1 MFKIK
6 KKNLKKRFFR
16 KKHFTFLK
24 YLNNFNKKCR
34 LNQLRIK
41 KKTFRFFKKFYRY
54 HLGQKTIHAL
64 KKKNKSL
71 KKIKIKFYRNNIY
84 FSLINLKNNKT
95 IKSVS
100 SGIYSI
106 KTSKKKL
113 KFVYKTLIDIF
124 FVDIKKYFNNYNNTI
139 FEVSVPLSYRKKVY
153 RILKKK
159 IKVIKK
165 NKLKQNKLKQNK
177 LKQNKLK
184 KNSSLIKKRV
194 SKNILISIIPKKCY
208 NGCKAK
214 KKLRKKRR
222 LFRIY
227 K

>member
-1 MFKIK
+1 MSKIIK
-6 KKNLKKRFFR
+6 KKLKKRFS
-16 KKHFTFLK
+16 KKKLFIFLK
-24 YLNNFNKKCR
+24 FLNSFNKKSN
-34 LNQLRIK
+34 LNKFRIK
-41 KKTFRFFKKFYRY
+41 KKTFKFFKKFYRY
-54 HLGQKTIHAL
+54 HLGQKITHSL

-100 SGIYSI
+100 SGIYNI

-113 KFVYKTLIDIF
+113 KYVYKTLIDIF
-124 FVDIKKYFNNYNNTI
+124 FVDIKKYFNNYNNTV

-159 IKVIKK
+159 IKAVKK
-165 NKLKQNKLKQNK
+165 NKLKK
-177 LKQNKLK
+177 NKLK
-184 KNSSLIKKRV
+184 KNKSLIKKRV
-194 SKNILISIIPKKCY
+194 SKNILITIVPKKCY